1 MNVSKSRLLVIT
13 LLACGIGV
21 AASANAADTTTFDVT
36 ITITATCD
44 IEAAAATDVDFGT
57 VASSA
62 VNIDSSGSLT
72 VNCTPGTAYNIAL
85 GNGQNGSDADSR
97 AMSDGAVEVPYQ
109 LYRVAARAAGDVWG
123 STIGTNTLAGTG
135 NGTNQAFPVYGRVPS
150 AGFPAGTYADVITAT
165 VIY

>member
-1 MNVSKSRLLVIT
+1 MNASKTRLLIAV
-13 LLACGIGV
+13 LLACGVG
-21 AASANAADTTTFDVT
+21 AAATASAADTTTFDVT

-85 GNGQNGSDADSR
+85 DSGQNGADADSR
-97 AMSDGAVEVPYQ
+97 AMTDGSVLVPYQ
-109 LYRVAARAAGDVWG
+109 LYREAARGAGDVWG

-135 NGTNQAFPVYGRVPS
+135 DGANQAFPVYGRVPS
-150 AGFPAGTYADVITAT
+150 ASFPAGVYADVITAT